1 MSQPRKRFGRPRDAQ
16 EDAQQFTLTERD
28 RELAALAA
36 EILPRNS
43 AAASFE
49 RAAARNAGSSSV
61 AARDAVTDTELVGG
75 DSAAATGAH
84 GSRAE
89 DTTVE
94 DTTEGAT
101 TAASGTHQA
110 VGRRAKGRAPR
121 GAAGAGAAAA
131 SSTTGTTA
139 GTARSAAH
147 AGDTTASDSPE
158 SEPTPM
164 ELKQQ
169 RKRER
174 QAQRR
179 AERAAKAEE
188 RERRAT
194 DYQPTPLWYKIVMIG
209 LMIVGLLWIITFYL
223 FQGVVPIPGIGQW
236 NLFIG
241 LGFMLAGL
249 IMTTRWR

>member
-1 MSQPRKRFGRPRDAQ
+1 M
-16 EDAQQFTLTERD
+16 
-28 RELAALAA
+28 
-36 EILPRNS
+36 
-43 AAASFE
+43 
-49 RAAARNAGSSSV
+49 
-61 AARDAVTDTELVGG
+61 AARDAVTDTELSGG
-75 DSAAATGAH
+75 GSAAATGVH
-84 GSRAE
+84 GSGAEGTTAE
-89 DTTVE
+89 DTAEGTPAGG
-94 DTTEGAT
+94 GAT
-101 TAASGTHQA
+101 RRS
-110 VGRRAKGRAPR
+110 VGRRATGRAAR
-121 GAAGAGAAAA
+121 GASGAGAAAA
-131 SSTTGTTA
+131 SSAAETTA
-139 GTARSAAH
+139 DTEDPTVANG
-147 AGDTTASDSPE
+147 AGPE

-188 RERRAT
+188 RELRAT
-194 DYQPTPLWYKIVMIG
+194 DYQPTPLWYKVVMIG
-209 LMIVGLLWIITFYL
+209 LMIVGLLWIILFYL